1 MAAVITCTEIGLG
14 TVKKITWAWTCS
26 TDGDGT
32 STTTGVYDGK
42 VLAVHT
48 IPNSTGAAP
57 TDNYDITVT
66 DADGYDVLLG
76 AAMNRAATEE
86 ETIASTA
93 VGAVASS
100 KLTFNVAAAGDA
112 KKGTATMWI
121 R

>member
-26 TDGDGT
+26 TDGDGS
-32 STTTGVYDGK
+32 STTTNVYDGK

-48 IPNSTGAAP
+48 IPNSTGAHP
-57 TDNYDITVT
+57 TDDYDITVE
-66 DADGYDVLLG
+66 DGDGYDVLLG
-76 AAMNRAATEE
+76 AAANRDTTTP

-100 KLTFNVAAAGDA
+100 KLTFKVAAAGDS

>member
-1 MAAVITCTEIGLG
+1 
-14 TVKKITWAWTCS
+14 
-26 TDGDGT
+26 
-32 STTTGVYDGK
+32 
-42 VLAVHT
+42 
-48 IPNSTGAAP
+48 
-57 TDNYDITVT
+57 
-66 DADGYDVLLG
+66 
-76 AAMNRAATEE
+76 MNRAATEE